1 VQQRSIGDVRVSA
14 IGLGAMP
21 LSVDPAPDA
30 QRAEAT
36 VHAALDA
43 GVTLIDTADAYTT
56 ADAGYLPGHNEQI
69 VAGALASYGGDTS
82 SVLVATKGGH
92 TRTPDGGW
100 HTDGRPEHLR
110 RACEA
115 SLQTLG
121 VEAIGLY
128 QHHRPDPDV
137 PYEET
142 VGALLQL
149 LDDGLVLRV
158 GLSNADPDQIRT
170 ARGILG
176 DALVSVQNELS
187 PSFRSSLREVEVC
200 DQLGLAFLPWSPL
213 GGAGDVARLGE
224 RYPAFGEVGERVGAT
239 PQQVAL
245 AWLLG
250 LSKRVIPIPG
260 ASRPESI
267 RASVEAVALVLS
279 DADRAALDGA

>member
-1 VQQRSIGDVRVSA
+1 VQQRSIGDLQVSA

-21 LSVDPAPDA
+21 LSVDPAPDVE
-30 QRAEAT
+30 RAEAT
-36 VHAALDA
+36 VHVALDA

-56 ADAGYLPGHNEQI
+56 SDAGYLPGHNEQL
-69 VAGALASYGGDTS
+69 VARALASYGGDTS

-92 TRTPDGGW
+92 TRAPDGSW

-115 SLQTLG
+115 SLQALG

-142 VGALLQL
+142 VGALKQL
-149 LDDGLVLRV
+149 LDDGLVQRV
-158 GLSNADPDQIRT
+158 GLSNADPEQIRT
-170 ARGILG
+170 ARRILG
-176 DALVSVQNELS
+176 DGLVSVQNELS
-187 PSFRSSLREVEVC
+187 PSFRSSLGEVEVC

-213 GGAGDVARLGE
+213 GGAGEVAGLGE
-224 RYPAFGEVGERVGAT
+224 RHPAFGEVAARLGAT

-250 LSKRVIPIPG
+250 LSDRVIPIPG

-267 RASVEAVALVLS
+267 RASVEAVGLALS
-279 DADRAALDGA
+279 EADLAALDDA